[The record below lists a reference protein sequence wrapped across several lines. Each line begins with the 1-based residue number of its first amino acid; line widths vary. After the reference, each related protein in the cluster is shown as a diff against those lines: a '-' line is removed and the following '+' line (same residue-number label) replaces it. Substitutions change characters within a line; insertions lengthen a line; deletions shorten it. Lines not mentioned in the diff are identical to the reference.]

1 MQASKAKQSYGKQS
15 AMLSVVQC
23 EERVRENLRNVES
36 SFYTWHLIPGAHAQL
51 IEYEKSCLCYFIRK
65 NARSMRTAELSYLCN
80 VFNFFCCCLDCC
92 TISSSKLHFFHSFS
106 LLSSVCFLIELYLFF
121 RGKIFFSSQ
130 CRIIFFFCSVV
141 ALFVCVNWYDF
152 GKEQCIACARSNIT
166 SVPKRRERIFFF
178 YQNRD
183 IPILIHC
190 QLYFKSIYSLYDSP
204 NAYLLSHSSPLLLL
218 PSSWHRI
225 FRCSALYSHFR
236 LFSR

>member
-80 VFNFFCCCLDCC
+80 VFIFFRCCLDCC

-141 ALFVCVNWYDF
+141 ALCVCVNWYDF
-152 GKEQCIACARSNIT
+152 GKEHVLRVRALTLHPFRKGENES
-166 SVPKRRERIFFF
+166 FFF
-178 YQNRD
+178 T
-183 IPILIHC
+183 
-190 QLYFKSIYSLYDSP
+190 
-204 NAYLLSHSSPLLLL
+204 
-218 PSSWHRI
+218 RI
-225 FRCSALYSHFR
+225 ETFQY
-236 LFSR
+236 